1 MPIKPKPVWRR
12 TAATTLAAVFTL
24 GATVAWTHHAFTA
37 QYDVDKPISV
47 TGVVVKIEWLN
58 PHAYFYV
65 DVTDEVT
72 GEVVTWASEMGS
84 PVALLR
90 RGWTRN
96 SMRIGDVVEVDG
108 IVARDGSAS
117 LNAQSIM
124 LTDTGQKLFTR
135 SADEERSAAAE
146 RGVGAGERR

>member
-1 MPIKPKPVWRR
+1 MPRR
-12 TAATTLAAVFTL
+12 ALRPTVATMLAVGFAL
-24 GATVAWTHHAFTA
+24 GAGTARSHHAFTA
-37 QYDVDKPISV
+37 QYDVDKPISL

-65 DVTDEVT
+65 DVIDDAT

-84 PVALLR
+84 PVSLLR

-96 SMRIGDVVEVDG
+96 SMRIGDTVAVDG
-108 IVARDGSAS
+108 ILARDGSSS
-117 LNAQSIM
+117 LNAQAIV

-135 SADEERSAAAE
+135 SAEEERSAAAA
-146 RGVGAGERR
+146 RGVDADDRR

>member
-1 MPIKPKPVWRR
+1 MPIMPKQASRR
-12 TAATTLAAVFTL
+12 TAIMALAAMLAL
-24 GATVAWTHHAFTA
+24 GVAEAEAHHAFTA
-37 QYDVDKPISV
+37 QYDVDRPVSL

-65 DVTDEVT
+65 DVTDEAT

-84 PVALLR
+84 PVVLLR

-96 SMRIGDVVEVDG
+96 SMRIGDVVAVDG
-108 IVARDGSAS
+108 ILARDGSPS
-117 LNAQSIM
+117 LNAQSVM

-135 SADEERSAAAE
+135 SADEERSAAAD
-146 RGVGAGERR
+146 RGVDASDRR

>member
-1 MPIKPKPVWRR
+1 MPIKPKPVLRR
-12 TAATTLAAVFTL
+12 TAATALAAVFTL

-37 QYDVDKPISV
+37 QYDLDKPISV

>member
-1 MPIKPKPVWRR
+1 MPIMPKQALRR
-12 TAATTLAAVFTL
+12 TAATVLMAAAALA
-24 GATVAWTHHAFTA
+24 ATVAWTHHAFTA

-65 DVTDEVT
+65 DVTDEAT
-72 GEVVTWASEMGS
+72 GNVVTWASEMGS
-84 PVALLR
+84 PVVLLR

-96 SMRIGDVVEVDG
+96 SMRIGDVVAVDG
-108 IVARDGSAS
+108 ILARDGSAS
-117 LNAQSIM
+117 LNAQSIV
-124 LTDTGQKLFTR
+124 LAHTGQKLFTR
-135 SADEERSAAAE
+135 SAEEERSAAAD